1 MVRDGWFYGLA
12 GVVLAVLLGMLT
24 GSDILVAIPLLLAL
38 FFLWFFRDPERE
50 VPQGPRLV
58 VSPADGKVTA
68 IEQIQ
73 TLQGGRQRVSIFL
86 NVFDVHVNRAPVG
99 GVILVSE
106 YKKGLYLNA
115 MNPESSVRN
124 EQNVVEMETEDG
136 HAVGF
141 SQIAGLLARRIV
153 FSKQAGDQ
161 VSRGE
166 RVGMMK
172 FGSRMDILLP
182 EKSMLRVTLG
192 QRVKGGSTILAE
204 LPEPEPPEFV
214 PEHEEELVPAGAF

>member
-1 MVRDGWFYGLA
+1 MVRDGWFYGVA
-12 GVVLAVLLGMLT
+12 GVILAVLLGVLT

-38 FFLWFFRDPERE
+38 FFLWFFRDPDRE
-50 VPQGPRLV
+50 IPQGERLV

-68 IEQIQ
+68 IEEIR
-73 TLQGGRQRVSIFL
+73 TLQGHRERISIFL

-99 GVILVSE
+99 GVIRVTE

-115 MNPESSVRN
+115 LNPESAVRN
-124 EQNVVEMETEDG
+124 EQNVVEMETDDG
-136 HAVGF
+136 YMVGF

-153 FSKQAGDQ
+153 FTKRAGDIIA
-161 VSRGE
+161 RGE